1 MYGRKLKLSKLAVP
15 LAVAT
20 GGMVAGVVGAIAVLP
35 IVAAYP
41 VIERLW
47 LAPKLEPDTVREH
60 EASSG

>member
-1 MYGRKLKLSKLAVP
+1 
-15 LAVAT
+15 
-20 GGMVAGVVGAIAVLP
+20 
-35 IVAAYP
+35 VAAYP